1 MMEYLKKFLSRKF
14 NIVLAI
20 NLILALV
27 FLAFCNIW
35 SDAIIISMVLLGVY
49 LIMLGVNNFLRNKE
63 IIKNQEILEKLPFS
77 ETQIENSKKQDRK
90 KIKSNKFQGVLYILF
105 GIVLIFTLIVW
116 FAI

>member
-49 LIMLGVNNFLRNKE
+49 LIMLGVNNFLRNKWSSTIMNTK
-63 IIKNQEILEKLPFS
+63 II
-77 ETQIENSKKQDRK
+77 
-90 KIKSNKFQGVLYILF
+90 
-105 GIVLIFTLIVW
+105 IFARIRYTSIND
-116 FAI
+116 IYH